1 MNKPDAIHAAM
12 ESRISFA
19 CNPEEHALSMEGE
32 IRMDKEAWDFL
43 TVDDEHA
50 AMLFFTN
57 LYIRVRELGV
67 SRTAMKKMATK
78 ADEGFE
84 RGKRRV
90 VKEMVARRIAMLK
103 EEVKKEDEKDS

>member
-12 ESRISFA
+12 ESSIVFS

-57 LYIRVRELGV
+57 LYIRVRQMGV
-67 SRTAMKKMATK
+67 SRSAIKKMATK

-84 RGKRRV
+84 RGKRRM
-90 VKEMVARRIAMLK
+90 VKEMVARRIATLK
-103 EEVKKEDEKDS
+103 EDAEGD